1 MIKRD
6 VKIGGEYR
14 ATVSGRRVRVRIDR
28 EAGVKGWIATNLLT
42 GREVRILTAARL
54 TPLPIRPGGAVGPAA
69 GGQP

>member
-54 TPLPIRPGGAVGPAA
+54 TPLP
-69 GGQP
+69 